1 MNGVKCLVN
10 RSRWLPFVF
19 LFPALLFLLFVYI
32 PILQNI
38 VLSFFQWSTFEPQ
51 KAFIGFG
58 NYIQLF
64 QDPVFFQALKN
75 NALYAAVSIV
85 FQVGGGLIT
94 AAILEDRLLRRS
106 SPFFRTVF
114 FLPVVISMTVIA
126 LLFDFIYNPDTGLL
140 NQFLQAVGLDQWT
153 RAWLGDRETAMLS
166 VIFVSQWQSVGY
178 IAMLYIVAI
187 QKIPS
192 ELYEAAILDG
202 AGKVRTFFAI
212 TVPGTKEMSFVAVV
226 MTLTGAF
233 TVFNEPYILTGGGP
247 GNASEVLSTFL
258 YKAAF
263 SKDMMGYA
271 SAIATVILLI
281 TLSLSII
288 QMRLFKT
295 GKGD

>member
-1 MNGVKCLVN
+1 MVN
-10 RSRWLPFVF
+10 RSRWLSYVF

-51 KAFIGFG
+51 KAFIGFN
-58 NYIQLF
+58 NYIELF
-64 QDPVFFQALKN
+64 HDPVFYQSLKN

-94 AAILEDRLLRRS
+94 AAILEDRLLRKS

-126 LLFDFIYNPDTGLL
+126 LLFDFIYNPETGLL
-140 NQFLQAVGLDQWT
+140 NQFLRAAGLEQWT
-153 RAWLGDRETAMLS
+153 RAWLGERETAMLS

-178 IAMLYIVAI
+178 IAMLYIIAI

-192 ELYEAAILDG
+192 ELYEAARMDG
-202 AGKVRTFFAI
+202 AGKIRTFFAI

-258 YKAAF
+258 YKSAF

-281 TLSLSII
+281 TLSLSVI
-288 QMRLFKT
+288 QMKLFKT